1 MHSITSRGAL
11 LLSSLVLAIS
21 SAAAQLGP
29 TVVLPAAFTPPPV
42 FKNTNLLRT
51 IDLTKPYS
59 REVIAIV
66 VENVSDEPQ
75 SDYFVPF
82 AKDVVDRVSYVE
94 ARDKKGLLGTFEVSR
109 VQFDAARSAAHPS
122 SCCPDLT

>member
-1 MHSITSRGAL
+1 MRLSITPCGAL

-29 TVVLPAAFTPPPV
+29 KVVLPATFAPPPV

-59 REVIAIV
+59 REVIAVV
-66 VENVSDEPQ
+66 VENVSEEPQ
-75 SDYFVPF
+75 SDYFVAF
-82 AKDVVDRVSYVE
+82 ASDVVDRLSYVE
-94 ARDKKGLLGTFEVSR
+94 ARDKKGLLGRFEISR
-109 VQFDAARSAAHPS
+109 VQFNAARSVERPS
-122 SCCPDLT
+122 SR